1 MHDAEL
7 RVLSPRASFLYHSS
21 FVRLWGKR
29 SRRHHNNSK
38 QRQPQPHIFVV
49 TVTVVTLGRSLYYLP
64 CRLLG
69 CQRSF
74 YRLLILLASHRIH
87 EPQSTCILPEL
98 VRYTATSKGY
108 NSEYTP
114 WTTSTARSYA
124 ALWSQDP
131 AARSCSINS
140 STVSATVHIL
150 KKNMQKIQKTTV
162 TGLFPSS

>member
-1 MHDAEL
+1 MW
-7 RVLSPRASFLYHSS
+7 R
-21 FVRLWGKR
+21 KR
-29 SRRHHNNSK
+29 SRRINNRKQQAAAVRTQHLCRHH
-38 QRQPQPHIFVV
+38 HH
-49 TVTVVTLGRSLYYLP
+49 RSAWPFAVIYLFP
-64 CRLLG
+64 SRLLG

-98 VRYTATSKGY
+98 VLYTATSKGY

-150 KKNMQKIQKTTV
+150 KKNMQKIQKTTCLLY
-162 TGLFPSS
+162 TSPSPRDATLSRMPSSA